1 MSDKSRKILIIKPS
15 SLGDVVHSL
24 AVLDALYRCFPGS
37 EIHWLVAKGFEGL
50 LEGHPMLK
58 KVWIIHK
65 DEWKKISRLQTTV
78 AELRILFR
86 DLRRERF
93 DFAIDLQGLF
103 RSGLI
108 AKATG
113 APMRIGFKEA
123 REGST
128 IFYTHTVEGG
138 KDIHAV
144 DRYLRIPAFL
154 GCKVTQVRFPF
165 PPSGHSPSPTL
176 PVLGEYAV
184 MVPGARKPVNRWSA
198 RRFGELASR
207 LPMSTLVL
215 GSRGDRML
223 AEEVVR
229 ASHGKAES
237 LAGKTDIRGLI
248 QVIRG
253 ARFMVSNDTGP
264 MHIAAA
270 FGIPV
275 FALFGPANPVR
286 TGPYGK
292 GHTVIRK
299 EISCAPCY
307 RKTCKNPR
315 CLDMITPNEVAE
327 VINNFLRRN
336 NDA

>member
-1 MSDKSRKILIIKPS
+1 MPDKHRKILLIKPS

-24 AVLDALYRCFPGS
+24 PVLDALHRCFPEA

-50 LEGHPMLK
+50 LEDHPMLK
-58 KVWIIHK
+58 RVWIIHK
-65 DEWKKISRLQTTV
+65 DEWKKISRIQTTV
-78 AELRILFR
+78 AELRTLFR
-86 DLRRERF
+86 DLRKERY
-93 DFAIDLQGLF
+93 DLVIDLQGLF

-128 IFYTHTVEGG
+128 TFYTHTVEGG

-154 GCKVTQVRFPF
+154 GCKVALVRFPF
-165 PPSGHSPSPTL
+165 PRSTHSLSLAL
-176 PVLGEYAV
+176 PVSGEYAV
-184 MVPGARKPVNRWSA
+184 MVPGARKPVNRWPA
-198 RRFGELASR
+198 QRFGELALR
-207 LPMSTLVL
+207 LPIKTLVL
-215 GSRGDRML
+215 GSRGDRVL

-229 ASHGKAES
+229 ASQGKAES
-237 LAGKTDIRGLI
+237 IAGKTDIRGLI

-253 ARFMVSNDTGP
+253 ARLMVSNDTGP

-299 EISCAPCY
+299 DISCAPCY
-307 RKTCKNPR
+307 RKACKNPR
-315 CLDMITPNEVAE
+315 CLDMITVKEVAE
-327 VINNFLRRN
+327 IVGNFLRRN
-336 NDA
+336 NDT

>member
-1 MSDKSRKILIIKPS
+1 MPDKRRKILIIKPS
-15 SLGDVVHSL
+15 SLGDIVHSL
-24 AVLDALYRCFPGS
+24 PVLDTLCRCFPGAAL
-37 EIHWLVAKGFEGL
+37 HWLVAKGFEAL
-50 LEGHPMLK
+50 LEDHPMLS

-65 DEWKKISRLQTTV
+65 DEWKRISRLQTTV
-78 AELRILFR
+78 AELRALFR
-86 DLRRERF
+86 DLRKERF
-93 DFAIDLQGLF
+93 DLVIDLQGLF

-128 IFYTHTVEGG
+128 TFYTHAVEGG

-144 DRYLRIPAFL
+144 DRYLKIPAFL
-154 GCKVTQVRFPF
+154 GCKVAPVRFPF
-165 PPSGHSPSPTL
+165 PPPLQSPSPGL
-176 PVLGEYAV
+176 PVPGEYAV
-184 MVPGARKPVNRWSA
+184 MVPGARKPVNRWPA
-198 RRFGELASR
+198 QRFGELAAR
-207 LPMSTLVL
+207 LPVRTLVL

-229 ASHGKAES
+229 ASRGNAES
-237 LAGKTDIRGLI
+237 LAGKTDIRGLV

-270 FGIPV
+270 IGIPV

-292 GHTVIRK
+292 GHRVIRR

-307 RKTCKNPR
+307 RRSCKDPR
-315 CLDMITPNEVAE
+315 CLDMITVEEVAE
-327 VINNFLRRN
+327 IIRNSLRQNN
-336 NDA
+336 AT